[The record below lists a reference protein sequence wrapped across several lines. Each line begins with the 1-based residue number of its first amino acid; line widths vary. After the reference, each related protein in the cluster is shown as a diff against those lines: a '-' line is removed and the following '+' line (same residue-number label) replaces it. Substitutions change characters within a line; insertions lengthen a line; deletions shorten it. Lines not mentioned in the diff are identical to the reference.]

1 VQAILDFANGLPAGI
16 CGSAKNASN
25 TVVKDLHC
33 GGLNIGGGSSTV
45 PEGPTPDGS
54 QSRFMLS
61 CADLNSVCG
70 ISPFTTQPRL
80 NTADPDCSDVGCN
93 FGTPLPIPNA
103 GTPVL
108 STCVLNTFQT
118 AASGTLNLVTGASS
132 TNVALVS
139 DTYLTGNAAQP
150 CPKCSGSGSPSSP
163 GTGTCDRG
171 PRAGMACT
179 STNSTGYTR
188 DCPTGG
194 TDATHPCTPGGGN
207 CIDGAHIGPIN
218 VSLSPLTT
226 DSPTKSDANGIF
238 CNGQLHAGCFAQAGC
253 TSITENGV
261 AAGAVTLGVP
271 KKATLASV
279 FCIAM
284 TGNGVVDGAADLPG
298 PGAVSLPG
306 TYNAHH

>member
-1 VQAILDFANGLPAGI
+1 VQLTLDFANGLPGGI
-16 CGSAKNASN
+16 CGETKNGSN
-25 TVVKDLHC
+25 AHLADLHC

-54 QSRFMLS
+54 QSRFKLS
-61 CADLNSVCG
+61 CADLHHSCTLSAYSTAPN
-70 ISPFTTQPRL
+70 P
-80 NTADPDCSDVGCN
+80 NTADPDCSDTGCN
-93 FGTPLPIPNA
+93 FGTPLPIPN
-103 GTPVL
+103 GPLT
-108 STCVLNTFQT
+108 TCVLDTF
-118 AASGTLNLVTGASS
+118 ASPATGSLDLSTGASS
-132 TNVALVS
+132 TNVALTS

-194 TDATHPCTPGGGN
+194 VGAGLPCTPGGGN
-207 CIDGAHIGPIN
+207 CIDGAHIGPIH
-218 VSLSPLTT
+218 VDLSPLTT
-226 DSPTKSDANGIF
+226 GPASKSDPGGNI
-238 CNGQLHAGCFAQAGC
+238 CPSQSHAGCFKQPTC

-261 AAGAVTLGVP
+261 AAGAVTPGVSAP
-271 KKATLASV
+271 ATLASV
-279 FCIAM
+279 FCIAA
-284 TGNGVVDGAADLPG
+284 TGNGIVDGAADLPG

-306 TYNAHH
+306 TYNAHN